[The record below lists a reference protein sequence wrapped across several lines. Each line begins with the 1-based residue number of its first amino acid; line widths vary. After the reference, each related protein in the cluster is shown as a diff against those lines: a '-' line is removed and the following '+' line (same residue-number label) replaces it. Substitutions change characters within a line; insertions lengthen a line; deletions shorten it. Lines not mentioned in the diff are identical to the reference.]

1 MNIDIDT
8 EICVCNSLT
17 IKDIAECIKKNNFTT
32 LQELLDNQEMPM
44 GDKCEACHDEGYH
57 NDGLNIPM
65 VLSMV
70 KSGRV

>member
-1 MNIDIDT
+1 MDIDLET

-17 IKDIAECIKKNNFTT
+17 IKDIAECIKENDLKT
-32 LQELLDNQEMPM
+32 LKEILENEALPM
-44 GDKCEACHDEGYH
+44 GNKCEACKDEGFN

-70 KSGRV
+70 KNGRV